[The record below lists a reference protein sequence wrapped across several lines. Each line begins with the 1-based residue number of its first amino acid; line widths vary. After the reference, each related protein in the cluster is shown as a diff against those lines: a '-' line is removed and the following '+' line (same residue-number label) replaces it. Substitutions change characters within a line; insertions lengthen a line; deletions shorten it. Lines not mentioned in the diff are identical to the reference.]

1 MTRKTFSDLVE
12 QGAQAR
18 RNAAAAE
25 GAQRTRTPPR
35 GGLVSPPALTGGET
49 SAMRGGAKV
58 DWMTCTWLPDPDEW
72 VPGSV
77 RDMLTSVIGP
87 VTGVEAPGMFGYEQ
101 GLKFF
106 VTLADGV
113 QHHVAR
119 LDWGGNHHK
128 CRARLDM
135 SGSACSKVMD
145 WSPVADWIGR
155 LWDHTL
161 TRVDLAVDCL
171 AGEFDVEDARDWYLS
186 GEFHAGGRRPRHSL
200 VGDWLDPAYGRTMEI
215 GRRCN
220 GKMLRAY
227 EKGRQLGDTSSPWT
241 RWEVEL
247 RNIDRDLPLDVLTR
261 CDEYF
266 VGAYRCL
273 ERILDAAAERIPTA
287 QAEGEIAL
295 AHLVHH
301 AREAYGR
308 VVHTL
313 RLNLDASELL
323 DFISRPGIP
332 KRLEKASLAGFTAAH
347 SPAAF
352 LREEQSHESPSRGF

>member
-1 MTRKTFSDLVE
+1 MKRKTFSELVE
-12 QGAQAR
+12 YGARAR
-18 RNAAAAE
+18 RAAAAAE
-25 GAQRTRTPPR
+25 DAPRPQTPPR
-35 GGLVSPPALTGGET
+35 RGVDSPPSLIGGE
-49 SAMRGGAKV
+49 SSPALGGAKV
-58 DWMTCTWLPDPDEW
+58 DWMTATWLPDPDEW
-72 VPGSV
+72 VPGGV
-77 RDMLTSVIGP
+77 RDLLTQVIGP
-87 VTGVEAPGMFGYEQ
+87 VTGVEVPGMFGYEQ

-135 SGSACSKVMD
+135 SGSACSRVKD
-145 WSPVADWIGR
+145 WQPVVQWLGT

-171 AGEFDVEDARDWYLS
+171 NGEFDVDDARDWYLS

-200 VGDWLDPAYGRTMEI
+200 VGDWLDPQHGRTMLI
-215 GRRCN
+215 GKRGN
-220 GKMLRAY
+220 GKMLRTY
-227 EKGRQLGDTSSPWT
+227 EKGRQLGDTASLWT

-287 QAEGEIAL
+287 QAEGEICL
-295 AHLVHH
+295 GKLVHH
-301 AREAYGR
+301 AREAYGQ

-313 RLNLDASELL
+313 RGTLDAAELL

-332 KRLEKASLAGFTAAH
+332 KRLEKASLAGFNAAV
-347 SPAAF
+347 SPSAY
-352 LREEQSHESPSRGF
+352 LREETSHESPSRGF